1 MDYLFSDRRKYFN
14 RDRSLPDCAFCDALA
29 KQDSFDNLIVHR
41 GEHNFV
47 ILNKFPYTSG
57 HMMVV
62 PFEHTSHV
70 EELCPEALTEMMLL
84 ATRCIETLNCIY
96 RPQGFNM
103 GMNIGAAGGAGIAEH
118 LHMHVVPRWSRD
130 TNFITVLGNARVL
143 PESLQE
149 SYQQIKS
156 AWFE

>member
-1 MDYLFSDRRKYFN
+1 MEYLFSNRRDYFN
-14 RDRSLPDCAFCDALA
+14 RDRSIPECAFCDALA
-29 KQDSFDNLIVHR
+29 KPDSFDNLIIYR
-41 GEHNFV
+41 GTENFV
-47 ILNKFPYTSG
+47 ILNKYPYTSG

-62 PFEHTSHV
+62 PNLHTSHV
-70 EELCPEALTEMMLL
+70 EDLNEAALTEMMLL
-84 ATRCIETLNCIY
+84 SRRAIETLNHMY
-96 RPQGFNM
+96 HPQGFNM
-103 GMNIGAAGGAGIAEH
+103 GLNIGAAGGAGIAEH